1 MNVTF
6 VAMGSELLGLERMS
20 AFLKERGHKVS
31 LAFDPALFA
40 ERVYIENPHLAK
52 VFSTTQETI
61 DQIILQKPDIVGFSV
76 IADIYQ
82 WALYVATEV
91 KKKIDIPIIFGGVM
105 PMSNPEVVLK
115 NDCVDIVCI
124 DDGEHPMAELLES
137 MGKGR
142 MRTDIENLCF
152 KENGPGA
159 KTSRTGWERHL
170 VR

>member
-6 VAMGSELLGLERMS
+6 VAMGSELLGIERMS
-20 AFLKERGHKVS
+20 AFLKQKGHKVS
-31 LAFDPALFA
+31 LAFDPSLFA
-40 ERVYIENPHLAK
+40 ERVYIENPYFAK
-52 VFSTTQETI
+52 LFSTTQETI
-61 DQIILQKPDIVGFSV
+61 DEIVSQNPDIVGFSV

-91 KKKIDIPIIFGGVM
+91 KKRIDVPVIFGGVM

-137 MGKGR
+137 MERGS
-142 MRTDIENLCF
+142 MRADIKNLCF
-152 KENGPGA
+152 KDGG
-159 KTSRTGWERHL
+159 KIMKRKI
-170 VR
+170 V

>member
-20 AFLKERGHKVS
+20 AFLKQRGHKVS

-91 KKKIDIPIIFGGVM
+91 KRK
-105 PMSNPEVVLK
+105 L
-115 NDCVDIVCI
+115 
-124 DDGEHPMAELLES
+124 
-137 MGKGR
+137 R
-142 MRTDIENLCF
+142 
-152 KENGPGA
+152 
-159 KTSRTGWERHL
+159 
-170 VR
+170 